1 MIFTNADLTYAVRL
15 DDKQG
20 GDTIEMMERVTEAI
34 AFNVELADESIWLWV
49 KLEQTG
55 IPLRLIGWGEHEDR
69 AEDSDSS
76 QRVRDHLVAHHLA
89 PVITDFISDENRK
102 CCNNEIEQKL
112 TMLHNE

>member
-102 CCNNEIEQKL
+102 CCNNEIEKKL